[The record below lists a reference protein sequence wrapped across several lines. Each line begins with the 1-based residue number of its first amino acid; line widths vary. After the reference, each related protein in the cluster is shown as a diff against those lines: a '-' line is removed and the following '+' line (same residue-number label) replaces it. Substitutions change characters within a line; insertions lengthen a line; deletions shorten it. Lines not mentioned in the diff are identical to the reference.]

1 MKAVDAQISFVKE
14 GGRVTSLVLHQNGQN
29 VPGQKV
35 K

>member
-1 MKAVDAQISFVKE
+1 VKE

-29 VPGQKV
+29 VPGQKI